1 VTVGVPIALIVERN
15 AKSVATPKLADVA
28 SREIAVFFVAVIA
41 AIVLMVAFQFRID
54 ALLSV

>member
-1 VTVGVPIALIVERN
+1 MYIYIILT
-15 AKSVATPKLADVA
+15 
-28 SREIAVFFVAVIA
+28 AVFFVAVIA